1 MRPLELS
8 RMRFGRLTVLS
19 RSDNIKGK
27 TAWLCKCDC
36 GNKIVVSANNLTKNN
51 TLSCGCYRSEQ
62 VRKACRI
69 HGDSGTSMYYRW
81 QGIKARCLNPKS
93 NVYKYYGARG
103 ISICDEWKN
112 DFNAFLTYV
121 SKLPHYGEKGRSIDR
136 INNNGNY
143 EPGNVRWATQSEQ
156 VKNSRRSKN
165 ATESK

>member
-1 MRPLELS
+1 MRALELNGL
-8 RMRFGRLTVLS
+8 RFGRLTVLA

-36 GNKIVVSANNLTKNN
+36 GNEIVVSANNLTKNN
-51 TLSCGCYRSEQ
+51 TLSCGCYKKEQ
-62 VRKACRI
+62 TIKACQK

-103 ISICDEWKN
+103 IRICDEWKN
-112 DFNAFLTYV
+112 DFKSFLTYV
-121 SKLPHYGEKGRSIDR
+121 SGLPHYGEKGRSIDR
-136 INNNGNY
+136 IDNDGNY

-156 VKNSRRSKN
+156 VKNSRRDKKCS
-165 ATESK
+165 